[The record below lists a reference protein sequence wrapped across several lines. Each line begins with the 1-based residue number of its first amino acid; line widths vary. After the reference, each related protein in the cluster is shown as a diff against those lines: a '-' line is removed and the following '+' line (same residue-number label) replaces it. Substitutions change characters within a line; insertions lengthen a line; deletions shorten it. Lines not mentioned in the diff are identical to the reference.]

1 MSSDP
6 NPLFRFG
13 VIADP
18 QYAAIAAKP
27 ETGRYYANS
36 LDKLRDAIATLNGED
51 LAFVI
56 TLGDII
62 DRGWHSFDDILPL
75 YQQSRHEPLFL
86 LGNHDFD
93 VPDDRLA
100 TVHRR
105 LGMPAP
111 YYDFARGGLRFVC
124 LDGNDV
130 STFAPP
136 AGDPRRA
143 LAETRL
149 QALKDRG
156 AVNAYP
162 WNGSLS
168 DTQFNWLKGVLERAE
183 ADGEKV
189 IVMGHYPIYPENS
202 HNMWDARRVVDLL
215 TASTSFVAYFN
226 GHDHDGNFAE
236 IDGRAFVNFKGM
248 VDTESENTFAVVE
261 VFADRLNIRG
271 FGREDSRVLKR

>member
-1 MSSDP
+1 MSSLQ

-18 QYAAIAAKP
+18 QYAAIAPNP

-36 LDKLRDAIATLNGED
+36 LQKLGAAIDTLNGED
-51 LAFVI
+51 LAFVV

-62 DRGWHSFDDILPL
+62 DRGWDSFDEILPL
-75 YQQSRHEPLFL
+75 YDRSRYQRVFL

-93 VPDDRLA
+93 VPDDKLSQVF
-100 TVHRR
+100 TR

-111 YYDFARGGLRFVC
+111 YYHFARGGLRFVC

-136 AGDPRRA
+136 ENDPRRA
-143 LAETRL
+143 LAARRL
-149 QALKDRG
+149 QALKDQG
-156 AVNAYP
+156 AVNAHA
-162 WNGSLS
+162 WNGSLG
-168 DTQFNWLKGVLERAE
+168 DAQFDWLKAVLDTAE

-189 IVMGHYPIYPENS
+189 IVMGHYPIFPHTS
-202 HNMWDARRVVDLL
+202 HCMWDAERIVALL
-215 TASTSFVAYFN
+215 ISSNSFLAYFN
-226 GHDHDGNFAE
+226 GHDHLGNFAT

-261 VFADRLNIRG
+261 VFSDRLDIRG
-271 FGREDSRVLKR
+271 FGREESRMLKR